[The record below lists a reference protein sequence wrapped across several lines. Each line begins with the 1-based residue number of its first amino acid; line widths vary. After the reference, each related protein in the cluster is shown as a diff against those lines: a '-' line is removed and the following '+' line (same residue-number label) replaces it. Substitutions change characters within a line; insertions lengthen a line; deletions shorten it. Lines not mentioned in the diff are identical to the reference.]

1 MERQNARYR
10 YADGLGVVSIEDQKL
25 AKISFCVG
33 LAETAH
39 FSPSFL
45 HHTSISM
52 FHEDNRIN
60 YFTNVTGKV
69 PY

>member
-1 MERQNARYR
+1 MQ
-10 YADGLGVVSIEDQKL
+10 SIVMLTVLASFPEKTKNWQKL
-25 AKISFCVG
+25 FISFCVG
-33 LAETAH
+33 LAETDH

-52 FHEDNRIN
+52 FHEDNLIN

-69 PY
+69 P